1 MDDFIANTIN
11 GTCMLF
17 INLELQLLI
26 GINRLTP
33 MSDQN
38 FSLQYQYNMKKIDEN
53 KIHYGDS
60 KSIQY
65 QILHTNIMGIVW
77 QIVRRIVNMIL

>member
-1 MDDFIANTIN
+1 MSIYKILITDDLIANTID

-33 MSDQN
+33 TSDQN

-53 KIHYGDS
+53 KIY
-60 KSIQY
+60 
-65 QILHTNIMGIVW
+65 IMGILSW
-77 QIVRRIVNMIL
+77 SNIKFFTPTSWELYGR

>member
-1 MDDFIANTIN
+1 MDDFIANTTNTKCN

-17 INLELQLLI
+17 TNLELQLLI

-38 FSLQYQYNMKKIDEN
+38 FSLQYQYNMKKIDES
-53 KIHYGDS
+53 KI
-60 KSIQY
+60 
-65 QILHTNIMGIVW
+65 
-77 QIVRRIVNMIL
+77 

>member
-1 MDDFIANTIN
+1 MITDDFIANTIN

-26 GINRLTP
+26 GINHLTP

-53 KIHYGDS
+53 KI
-60 KSIQY
+60 
-65 QILHTNIMGIVW
+65 
-77 QIVRRIVNMIL
+77 

>member
-1 MDDFIANTIN
+1 MSIYKILITDDLIANTIN

-33 MSDQN
+33 TSDQN

-53 KIHYGDS
+53 KIY
-60 KSIQY
+60 
-65 QILHTNIMGIVW
+65 IMGI
-77 QIVRRIVNMIL
+77 LS